1 MIYNVFED
9 GKNQNSIK
17 QTYLDYLIQIELL
30 NYLDRLKLID
40 NWSLNKLLTIIQIPN
55 IIGNIDIISLL

>member
-9 GKNQNSIK
+9 GKNKNSIK

-40 NWSLNKLLTIIQIPN
+40 NNTYSNAKVEIEKLH
-55 IIGNIDIISLL
+55 IGK

>member
-40 NWSLNKLLTIIQIPN
+40 NNTYSNAKDEIEKSQI
-55 IIGNIDIISLL
+55 GK

>member
-9 GKNQNSIK
+9 GKNQKSI
-17 QTYLDYLIQIELL
+17 QQNYLDYLVQIELL

-40 NWSLNKLLTIIQIPN
+40 NNTYSNAKVEIEKSH
-55 IIGNIDIISLL
+55 IGK

>member
-30 NYLDRLKLID
+30 NYLDRLKLIG
-40 NWSLNKLLTIIQIPN
+40 NNTYSNAKVEIEKSH
-55 IIGNIDIISLL
+55 IGK

>member
-30 NYLDRLKLID
+30 NYLDRLKLIG
-40 NWSLNKLLTIIQIPN
+40 NNTYSNTKVEIEKSH
-55 IIGNIDIISLL
+55 IGK

>member
-9 GKNQNSIK
+9 GKNQKSI
-17 QTYLDYLIQIELL
+17 QQNYLDYLVQIELL

-40 NWSLNKLLTIIQIPN
+40 NNTYSNAKTEIEKLH
-55 IIGNIDIISLL
+55 IGK

>member
-30 NYLDRLKLID
+30 NYLNRLKLID
-40 NWSLNKLLTIIQIPN
+40 NNTYSNAKVEIEKSH
-55 IIGNIDIISLL
+55 IGK

>member
-9 GKNQNSIK
+9 GKNKNSIK
-17 QTYLDYLIQIELL
+17 QTYLEYLIQIELL

-40 NWSLNKLLTIIQIPN
+40 NNTYSNAKVEIEKLH
-55 IIGNIDIISLL
+55 IGK